1 MKQAIKQ
8 FIKNI
13 MPHETSVVNRL
24 LVSTFVAINRLNAT
38 GNFSQ
43 RYIISESN
51 YSSELPLFSQLYD
64 LIILNYNRFDL
75 EDLIEF
81 FELVISPAEKE
92 VNGAVYTPLY
102 IQDSNLLVEIQKLM
116 ISSYLID

>member
-38 GNFSQ
+38 GNFH
-43 RYIISESN
+43 RG
-51 YSSELPLFSQLYD
+51 
-64 LIILNYNRFDL
+64 ILSAK
-75 EDLIEF
+75 
-81 FELVISPAEKE
+81 VI
-92 VNGAVYTPLY
+92 TPP
-102 IQDSNLLVEIQKLM
+102 
-116 ISSYLID
+116 SYLYSHNYMI